1 MIRRAQLTN
10 SLRQMSAPGELAIVL
25 HTHMPYVEGFGSWPF
40 GEEWLWEAAAT
51 SYVPLL
57 RVLDELGPEQSRA
70 KLTLSLTPVLCDQ
83 LEAPGAMERCVT
95 FLRAIRSETHRLEIE
110 EFRGAGNTQ
119 AVTELERSAAEYAA
133 AAEKLEQLTMRGGLT
148 EALGRHASWTSS
160 ATHAIL
166 PLLALD
172 ESIELQLR
180 VGLESHRQ
188 RFGDWHGGLWLPE
201 CAYAPWL
208 HRLLI
213 EEGVH
218 AICVELTRVFGRG
231 HADNLQPQKPAD
243 GPTLVPIDRAI
254 IDLVWSDG
262 GFPARL
268 TYRSSH
274 RRTRFRHQIWA
285 NDGTVYDNERA
296 RRQVAADARE
306 FVAAV
311 RDRVSGGGLCVCAV
325 DTEFLG
331 HWWYEGPLWLQAVID
346 EADRQQLTLTT
357 LDEETLARHAG
368 GDAQLDRSLA
378 ASSWG
383 EHGDLRTWSAPSV
396 ADLAWQARRGELQT
410 FVGHHGT
417 PSPRVLRELLALQ
430 SSDWTFLAYRDWA
443 GDYPRQRASGHA
455 AQLARVLNGATDE
468 PHVRNLAPYLEL
480 SYS

>member
-1 MIRRAQLTN
+1 MPA
-10 SLRQMSAPGELAIVL
+10 SELAIVL
-25 HTHMPYVEGFGSWPF
+25 HSHMPYVEGFGTWPF

-83 LEAPGAMERCVT
+83 LEAPGAMERCIA
-95 FLRAIRSETHRLEIE
+95 FLHDIRAETHRLEVE
-110 EFRGAGNTQ
+110 EFRGAGNSQ
-119 AVTELERSAAEYAA
+119 AVIELERSAAEYASAKDELERLA
-133 AAEKLEQLTMRGGLT
+133 ARGGLVQ
-148 EALGRHASWTSS
+148 ALGRHATWTSS

-180 VGLESHRQ
+180 VGIDSHRQ
-188 RFGDWHGGLWLPE
+188 RFGEWGGGLWLPE

-208 HRLLI
+208 HRMLM

-218 AICVELTRVFGRG
+218 ATCVELTGVHG
-231 HADNLQPQKPAD
+231 HGHPDSLRPHKPAD

-254 IDLVWSDG
+254 IDRVWGDG

-268 TYRSSH
+268 PYRSSH
-274 RRTRFRHQIWA
+274 RRTRYRHQLWA
-285 NDGTVYDNERA
+285 NDGTVYDVERA
-296 RRQVAADARE
+296 RRQVAADAKE

-311 RDRVSGGGLCVCAV
+311 QERLSAGGLCVCAL

-331 HWWYEGPLWLQAVID
+331 HWWYEGPLWLKAVIEESD
-346 EADRQQLTLTT
+346 RCGLALTALDAEA
-357 LDEETLARHAG
+357 LARHGAIG
-368 GDAQLDRSLA
+368 TGLDHSLP

-383 EHGDLRTWSAPSV
+383 EHGDLRTWSAPAV
-396 ADLAWQARRGELQT
+396 ADLAWQARGAELRTFLGRDRARGA
-410 FVGHHGT
+410 
-417 PSPRVLRELLALQ
+417 RALRELLALQ

-455 AQLARVLNGATDE
+455 AQLSRALLGETDD
-468 PHVRNLAPYLEL
+468 PHLRNLAPYLEL